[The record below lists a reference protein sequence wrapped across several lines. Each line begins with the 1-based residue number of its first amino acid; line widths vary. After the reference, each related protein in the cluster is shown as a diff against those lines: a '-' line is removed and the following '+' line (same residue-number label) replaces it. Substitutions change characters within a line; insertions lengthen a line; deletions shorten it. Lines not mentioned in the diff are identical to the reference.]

1 MGVLGDALSFLTTA
15 ANWSGSAGVPARL
28 WQHVF
33 LCALGCLLAV
43 MIALPVGMYIGHTGR
58 FRFIA
63 VSVGNLG
70 RALPSFGVLGFV
82 FPFTL
87 DYQFPGD
94 IGFSATLIAMVVL
107 GIPPILVNAY
117 VGIESVDRDVV
128 EASRGVGLTERQIL
142 FRSEL
147 PLGMA
152 LILGG
157 IRNSAVAIVA
167 TATLGAIFGWGG
179 LGRFI
184 VDGFAQGDYGQ
195 LLAGAFLVALL
206 AIATELSLGLLERRF
221 KRREGAIEAEEVL
234 RVATPPVVT

>member
-1 MGVLGDALSFLTTA
+1 
-15 ANWSGSAGVPARL
+15 
-28 WQHVF
+28 
-33 LCALGCLLAV
+33 
-43 MIALPVGMYIGHTGR
+43 
-58 FRFIA
+58 

-107 GIPPILVNAY
+107 GIPPILVNTY

-128 EASRGVGLTERQIL
+128 EASRGMGLTEQQIL

-157 IRNSAVAIVA
+157 IRNAAVAIVA

-206 AIATELSLGLLERRF
+206 AIATELSLGMLERRF
-221 KRREGAIEAEEVL
+221 RRREGAIEAEEVL